1 MKKSLLFICFMFI
14 LLGNVNVYAKDT
26 AYSLNKYQEEELSFI
41 MDSYNID
48 LEKDGNVVAGT
59 FLKETIKE
67 ENNDYQDYQIMVLK
81 YSKNGKLK
89 WNFTYGKNK
98 EDSIYDFT
106 YSYDE
111 EGKIDGY
118 LLSIPKSYHVVTV
131 KDVEKEEVEEKSPIF
146 LKIDLE
152 GNLVKEQSMSLTNDS
167 VVKKVIPSYH
177 EKTIDGYLVLSSVG
191 TNLQQV
197 TKYHLDLSVEWTRD
211 FPNEKEYVNGDI
223 IPYFKE
229 GMIAGSL
236 FLQTIIEEN
245 EEISNIYFLN
255 LEGNIEKIVL
265 ENSKDYHNLKLL
277 SSTNGYLLYGTT
289 EQVKLKK
296 GKESYIIIK
305 YNDNLEEEWELIGD
319 VAINPEK
326 SFRLIE
332 QKDEKYFLLYTTI
345 KEEIEVV
352 TIEKEGTS
360 INKIKK
366 ISNGYYTVTGF
377 NLKKNTLYL
386 IGQINCPEDDNCEL
400 NKNSLFLISDEDKVI
415 EVKEEDSTN
424 VLLVISGIISLVIVI
439 VIIRKRKK
447 GSLSNSVGGH

>member
-1 MKKSLLFICFMFI
+1 MK
-14 LLGNVNVYAKDT
+14 
-26 AYSLNKYQEEELSFI
+26 
-41 MDSYNID
+41 
-48 LEKDGNVVAGT
+48 
-59 FLKETIKE
+59 
-67 ENNDYQDYQIMVLK
+67 
-81 YSKNGKLK
+81 
-89 WNFTYGKNK
+89 
-98 EDSIYDFT
+98 
-106 YSYDE
+106 
-111 EGKIDGY
+111 
-118 LLSIPKSYHVVTV
+118 
-131 KDVEKEEVEEKSPIF
+131 
-146 LKIDLE
+146 
-152 GNLVKEQSMSLTNDS
+152 
-167 VVKKVIPSYH
+167 
-177 EKTIDGYLVLSSVG
+177 
-191 TNLQQV
+191 
-197 TKYHLDLSVEWTRD
+197 R
-211 FPNEKEYVNGDI
+211 
-223 IPYFKE
+223 
-229 GMIAGSL
+229 IAL